1 MRPHRVIAP
10 ALLLLACDVP
20 PEVVSDDLTDL
31 PLAGLSDDWRA
42 RFDEGD
48 HLFEVPFTER
58 DGLGPLFIRPSC
70 AACHE
75 GGGKGPGFVE
85 KLAQVEADGVTPVP
99 GQPQLILGHTVRR
112 MTTAGATVPLD
123 GAGLARLA
131 RSTRVGQSVWAAGA
145 IEAIDEAE
153 LERLERAQAA
163 GADGVSGRRNV
174 VVYTSERSA
183 DLSFH
188 QHRKGDSVV
197 GRFGVKA
204 RVATLDDFAAD
215 AFQGDMGLTSPLR
228 PTEPQNPEGLTDDSK
243 PGVDL
248 PLEMVASVA
257 DYLRLLRFPARRTP
271 PSRAATL
278 FETTGCAVCHVP
290 SLRTRADY
298 PVAARAGTTVAVYTD
313 VLLHDM
319 GPTLADGLTDGSATS
334 SEFRTSPLVGLRFLK
349 SFLHDGRATS
359 LDEAVRL
366 HGGPGSEARASVLH
380 YEQLS
385 DVERTTLL
393 TFLES
398 L

>member
-1 MRPHRVIAP
+1 MRAILILSLAACAQP
-10 ALLLLACDVP
+10 A
-20 PEVVSDDLTDL
+20 VVTDDLTDL
-31 PLAGLSDDWRA
+31 PLAGLSEDWRA

-48 HLFEVPFTER
+48 RLFEVPFTER

-85 KLAQVEADGVTPVP
+85 KLAQVDGDGTPVP
-99 GQPQLILGHTVRR
+99 GQPALRLGHTVRR

-123 GAGLARLA
+123 GAAGLL
-131 RSTRVGQSVWAAGA
+131 RSTRVGQTVWAAGA
-145 IEAIDEAE
+145 IEAVDEAE
-153 LERLERAQAA
+153 LERLEREQTS
-163 GADGVSGRRNV
+163 GTDGVSGRRNLV
-174 VVYTSERSA
+174 VFASEHSA
-183 DLSFH
+183 DLTFH
-188 QHRKGDSVV
+188 QHRRGETVV

-228 PTEPQNPEGLTDDSK
+228 LTEPPNPESLVDDAR

-248 PLEMVASVA
+248 ELETVAAVA

-271 PSRAATL
+271 PAGATKL
-278 FETTGCAVCHVP
+278 FESTGCATCHVP

-298 PVAARAGTTVAVYTD
+298 PIAQRAGTSVAVYTD
-313 VLLHDM
+313 VLLHDL
-319 GPTLADGLTDGSATS
+319 GPTFADGLTDGSATS
-334 SEFRTSPLVGLRFLK
+334 SEFRTAPLVGLRFLK

-359 LDEAVRL
+359 LDEAIRL
-366 HGGPGSEARASVLH
+366 HGAPGSEARASVHH

-385 DVERTTLL
+385 DVERKTLL
-393 TFLES
+393 TFLET